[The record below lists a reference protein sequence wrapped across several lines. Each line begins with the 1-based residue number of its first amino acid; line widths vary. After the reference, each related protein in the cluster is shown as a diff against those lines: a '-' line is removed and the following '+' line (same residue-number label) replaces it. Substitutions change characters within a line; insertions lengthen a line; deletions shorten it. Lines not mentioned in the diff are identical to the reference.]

1 MFSDASIW
9 GLFLIAQLCVGV
21 TGNSL
26 LSVLYLYMF
35 LFQRHLKKP
44 IDAIFMHLT
53 VVNILNLT
61 FTMLP
66 DIIAC
71 FGIQRFLNDVG
82 CKVVMYFF
90 RVTRGLSICT
100 TSLLSAFQAITISSS
115 HAQWVWLKSKSSVW
129 IFPSFLFFW
138 VINMVIY
145 VPVITAMKAK
155 SNFTLVG
162 HGMSNAYCETRRI
175 EDNRS
180 WYFISILLF
189 RDLVFVI
196 LMITTS
202 FYMVTLLYRHHKIA
216 RHLHSPRLASQS
228 APENKATHTILL
240 LVSCFVFFYC
250 SNNIATFYS
259 FYTTVKIPKMGV
271 IICILSSCYPT
282 MCPFFL
288 MKRNKIFSNLS
299 MMAASLLYEGRNQC
313 GNQCVPVFEHD
324 GVTV

>member
-1 MFSDASIW
+1 MFSGASIW

-21 TGNSL
+21 MGNSL
-26 LSVLYLYMF
+26 LSMLYLYMF

-71 FGIQRFLNDVG
+71 FRIQQFLDNVG
-82 CKVVMYFF
+82 CKVVVYLF
-90 RVTRGLSICT
+90 RVTRGLAIST

-129 IFPSFLFFW
+129 IFPSFLSFW

-145 VPVITAMKAK
+145 IPVITAMKAK

-162 HGMSNAYCETRRI
+162 PAMYNAYCETRQI

-196 LMITTS
+196 LLITTS
-202 FYMVTLLYRHHKIA
+202 LYMVSLLYRHHKTA

-228 APENKATHTILL
+228 APENKATHNIFL
-240 LVSCFVFFYC
+240 LVSSFVFFYC
-250 SNNIATFYS
+250 SHNIANFYS
-259 FYTTVKIPKMGV
+259 FYTPVKIPTLDV

-282 MCPFFL
+282 VCPFFL
-288 MKRNKIFSNLS
+288 MKNNK
-299 MMAASLLYEGRNQC
+299 
-313 GNQCVPVFEHD
+313 VFPN
-324 GVTV
+324 VNSPSR

>member
-1 MFSDASIW
+1 M
-9 GLFLIAQLCVGV
+9 
-21 TGNSL
+21 GNSL
-26 LSVLYLYMF
+26 LSMLYLYMF

-61 FTMLP
+61 FTILP

-82 CKVVMYFF
+82 CKVVVYFL

-100 TSLLSAFQAITISSS
+100 TSLLSAFQAITISNS
-115 HAQWVWLKSKSSVW
+115 HVQLVWLKSKPSMW

-145 VPVITAMKAK
+145 VPVITGMKAK
-155 SNFTLVG
+155 SNFTLIG
-162 HGMSNAYCETRRI
+162 TGISNAYCETSQI
-175 EDNRS
+175 EYNRS
-180 WYFISILLF
+180 WYYVITLLF

-202 FYMVTLLYRHHKIA
+202 FYMVTFLYRHHKTA
-216 RHLHSPRLASQS
+216 RHLHSPRLASQL

-250 SNNIATFYS
+250 SNNIVNFYS
-259 FYTTVKIPKMGV
+259 FYTLVKIPTLDV
-271 IICILSSCYPT
+271 LICILSSCYPT
-282 MCPFFL
+282 LAPL
-288 MKRNKIFSNLS
+288 I
-299 MMAASLLYEGRNQC
+299 
-313 GNQCVPVFEHD
+313 VFESSILFWTLPRHIYLVETS
-324 GVTV
+324 GMKGSGQEWSLA

>member
-1 MFSDASIW
+1 M
-9 GLFLIAQLCVGV
+9 
-21 TGNSL
+21 GNSL
-26 LSVLYLYMF
+26 LSMLYLYMF
-35 LFQRHLKKP
+35 LFQRQLKKP

-82 CKVVMYFF
+82 CKVVVYFL

-100 TSLLSAFQAITISSS
+100 TSLLSAFQAITISNS
-115 HAQWVWLKSKSSVW
+115 HAQLVWLKSKPSMW

-162 HGMSNAYCETRRI
+162 PGFSNAYCETRQI

-189 RDLVFVI
+189 RDLVFVF

-202 FYMVTLLYRHHKIA
+202 FYMVTFLYRHHKRA
-216 RHLHSPRLASQS
+216 RHLHSPRLASQL

-240 LVSCFVFFYC
+240 DQDWNLVSDAFAHHLLLHKFPIPPLDTQPSLKSTPPVILPVH
-250 SNNIATFYS
+250 NL
-259 FYTTVKIPKMGV
+259 YTQLAP
-271 IICILSSCYPT
+271 
-282 MCPFFL
+282 
-288 MKRNKIFSNLS
+288 
-299 MMAASLLYEGRNQC
+299 
-313 GNQCVPVFEHD
+313 
-324 GVTV
+324 